1 MPKNCGKIN
10 CLQLFHG
17 PQQSWYIYD
26 KFKSSLEAAPI
37 PCCEKGGGGRSQW
50 LYFDTWIHRICQ
62 LHYSLHRNPAAGS
75 SEMIV
80 SEVRCRNYPYVDKE
94 KETEK
99 NYSNL
104 CKWIASIFPPSA
116 KWKLNVTRSDLS
128 LLSAANC
135 SKCAALSALMRQS
148 PSNASLIRGVW
159 PCWSA
164 LHSIFW
170 GKRSNKSLI
179 LGGPGGVLS
188 WKSYDQE
195 SSSPLCF
202 HYDSF
207 CFTLSNILLDIY
219 FLLSFKK
226 AQFLYHLMAYF
237 QS

>member
-17 PQQSWYIYD
+17 PQQSWYIFD

-37 PCCEKGGGGRSQW
+37 PCCEWGEGGSEW
-50 LYFDTWIHRICQ
+50 LSSDTWIHRICQ
-62 LHYSLHRNPAAGS
+62 LHYGLHRKLPVGRFG
-75 SEMIV
+75 MIV
-80 SEVRCRNYPYVDKE
+80 SGLRCRNYLDIDKE

-135 SKCAALSALMRQS
+135 SKCIVLSALMRQS
-148 PSNASLIRGVW
+148 SSNASLIRKVW

-164 LHSIFW
+164 LHSILKRNRKKEEMTCCKFW
-170 GKRSNKSLI
+170 TIPLI
-179 LGGPGGVLS
+179 
-188 WKSYDQE
+188 
-195 SSSPLCF
+195 
-202 HYDSF
+202 
-207 CFTLSNILLDIY
+207 
-219 FLLSFKK
+219 
-226 AQFLYHLMAYF
+226 
-237 QS
+237 

>member
-62 LHYSLHRNPAAGS
+62 LHYSLHRNLAAGS

-128 LLSAANC
+128 LLSAANG
-135 SKCAALSALMRQS
+135 SKCRVLSALMRQS
-148 PSNASLIRGVW
+148 PGNASLIRGVW

-164 LHSIFW
+164 LRSILKRNKKKEEMTHCKFW
-170 GKRSNKSLI
+170 TIHLI
-179 LGGPGGVLS
+179 
-188 WKSYDQE
+188 
-195 SSSPLCF
+195 
-202 HYDSF
+202 
-207 CFTLSNILLDIY
+207 
-219 FLLSFKK
+219 
-226 AQFLYHLMAYF
+226 
-237 QS
+237 